1 MMRLGE
7 FYLNYAEAMYHYY
20 GNANTKGEF
29 TLSANDAVNAIL
41 DRADVG
47 RPHWTTSTADW
58 LQRYERERMVE
69 MAFEDQR
76 FWDIRRW
83 KKGESQNAVKTISLT
98 KDAEGQLLLH
108 RGSLSRGWNNKFYF
122 FPIPFDEISKNPN
135 LVQNPGWEK

>member
-1 MMRLGE
+1 
-7 FYLNYAEAMYHYY
+7 
-20 GNANTKGEF
+20 
-29 TLSANDAVNAIL
+29 
-41 DRADVG
+41 
-47 RPHWTTSTADW
+47 
-58 LQRYERERMVE
+58 MVE

>member
-1 MMRLGE
+1 
-7 FYLNYAEAMYHYY
+7 MYHYY

-47 RPHWTTSTADW
+47 MPHWTTSTADW

-122 FPIPFDEISKNPN
+122 FPIPFTEISKNPN
-135 LVQNPGWEK
+135 LTQNPDWDK